1 MRIAIQISG
10 EFRLLHFTW
19 HAFRDNILQTLG
31 NEVDIFI
38 HSWKRDND
46 GMGTFPFQGRGEWH
60 KTIPVYSDVNGLS
73 LYKPRAYE
81 IENYQDKEDLHVLPR
96 SMSMYYSIW
105 RANEVRKD
113 YAMKNNI
120 HYDIVMRYRTDCV
133 IHENPFIS
141 LDTRNDILMIPLSK
155 NGKAVD
161 GPVEQDSGSA
171 YCDWLAWGTP
181 KAMDIYCN
189 TYLTWLQQPF
199 HVMPESMLSINL
211 KAHNITKETI
221 LQRPTL
227 DFYLVDI
234 DGKAR

>member
-19 HAFRDNILQTLG
+19 HAFRENILQTLG

-46 GMGTFPFQGRGEWH
+46 GIGTFPFQGRGEWH
-60 KTIPVYSDVNGLS
+60 TTIPVYSHTNALI
-73 LYKPRAYE
+73 LYNPKAYE
-81 IENYQDKEDLHVLPR
+81 LENYEEKKDLHVLPR

-113 YAMKNNI
+113 YAIKNNI
-120 HYDIVMRYRTDCV
+120 TYDIVMRYRTDCV
-133 IHENPFIS
+133 VNENPFVSI
-141 LDTRNDILMIPLSK
+141 DTRNDILMIPLAK

-161 GPVEQDSGSA
+161 GPGDQDTGSA

-181 KAMDIYCN
+181 KAMDIYCK
-189 TYLTWLQQPF
+189 TYHTWLLQPF
-199 HVMPESMLSINL
+199 HPMPESMLSMNL
-211 KAHNITKETI
+211 KANKITKETI

-234 DGKAR
+234 NGKAR

>member
-19 HAFRDNILQTLG
+19 HAFRENILQTLG

-38 HSWKRDND
+38 HSWKRNND
-46 GMGTFPFQGRGEWH
+46 GIGTFPFQGRGEWH
-60 KTIPVYSDVNGLS
+60 TTIPVYSHTNALV
-73 LYKPRAYE
+73 LYNPKAHE
-81 IENYQDKEDLHVLPR
+81 IENYDEKKDLHALPR

-105 RANEVRKD
+105 RANEVRKE
-113 YAMKNNI
+113 YAKNNNI
-120 HYDIVMRYRTDCV
+120 TYDVVMRYRTDCV
-133 IHENPFIS
+133 VNENPFVS
-141 LDTRNDILMIPLSK
+141 LDTKDDILMIPLSK

-161 GPVEQDSGSA
+161 GPVEQDNGSA

-199 HVMPESMLSINL
+199 HPMPESMLSINL
-211 KAHNITKETI
+211 TAHNITRKTI
-221 LQRPTL
+221 LRRPTL
-227 DFYLVDI
+227 DFYLVDGI
-234 DGKAR
+234 GKAR

>member
-10 EFRLLHFTW
+10 EIRASQYTYETIFK
-19 HAFRDNILQTLG
+19 NILNIPE

-38 HSWKRDND
+38 HTWNNEDSIKQYNA
-46 GMGTFPFQGRGEWH
+46 
-60 KTIPVYSDVNGLS
+60 
-73 LYKPRAYE
+73 RAYE
-81 IENYQDKEDLHVLPR
+81 LENYEEKKDLHVLPR

-113 YAMKNNI
+113 YAMKNDI
-120 HYDIVMRYRTDCV
+120 TYDIVMRYRTDCV
-133 IHENPFIS
+133 VNENPFIS
-141 LDTRNDILMIPLSK
+141 IDTRSDILMIPLAK

-161 GPVEQDSGSA
+161 GPGEQDTGSA

-181 KAMDIYCN
+181 KAMDIYCK
-189 TYLTWLQQPF
+189 TYHTWLLQPF
-199 HVMPESMLSINL
+199 HPMPESMLSMNL
-211 KAHNITKETI
+211 KANKITKETI

-234 DGKAR
+234 NGKAR